1 MRVSGDSELEN
12 AAKWWGQADAAP
24 RGGLHVEGSVTG
36 PLENP
41 AASLQVTSA
50 AISWQRLTIAD
61 VFARVRLDA
70 EAIDVADSRMAV
82 AGGQVTAAGNLSWQA
97 GRARLNGSWQNV
109 DAGQLVTALSRT
121 TIAPSGRASGEIAAS
136 GSIDSIEGWDADARV
151 TLDGGQRSRG
161 RIPVPGEARFRFAS
175 GQWGL
180 EARHNIGD
188 VTPVDISLMGR
199 LRGSDFANSA
209 VTGTVH
215 VSESDVQAILQM
227 LSQAGVVSVQQD
239 VVRGSLRAD
248 ADVNGTIGH
257 PLVRLNID
265 SDRAAVAGQ
274 EVVNVQARAR
284 LDGSTL
290 DLEELSAAQPSTV
303 GENSSGRLRVTGH
316 YDLEAGTSNGTVNA
330 SSWRIVQTP
339 DVPVSGVVSLE
350 YTGRGHGR
358 MAYGKARVFTNLVVA
373 QDFPLGDIISD
384 VELVG
389 DRATITARAPEFNAV
404 ADANVGLSAP
414 YPTTLRVTAQSLDLT
429 RAVSGLHLPVVI
441 DGTANIAVQA
451 DGPLEQLRDAR
462 ASVDVAALDGHIQTL
477 PVALREP
484 ARLRYDARRAVVE
497 RLEGSIGKTSFSVSG
512 ALPLSSGI
520 RTPSGPDSAVLAV
533 LTGDL
538 YDVAAAA
545 AAAATPE
552 SSEPSIAAGNGP
564 VTLLARITGSLET
577 PTYAADL
584 EVGPG
589 MIQPR
594 ADLAPIENLQVRAH
608 LENGLLELR
617 DFAGSYHGANMTATG
632 QAPLALLTGG
642 TPAPGDGPATL
653 QANADSVTTAV
664 LEPFVDAT
672 SLGQVAGSLDAKL
685 DVSTPSLKLEDM
697 QGELV
702 LARLDLSVA
711 DVPLRQVMPT
721 RVVASDGFARIE
733 SWKWEGEGT
742 SFELEGQVHLS
753 DRQAAVRANGT
764 LDARLL
770 TPFIGSGDITTAGR
784 VDTRLAVTGAL
795 DDPVIDGEVRLV
807 NGEIRLR
814 EPRIVAGD
822 LNAVA
827 TLAKGSASVTSLTG
841 MVNGGMLTASGE
853 IQYAPELRA
862 HVKASVTG
870 TAMDFPRG
878 LRTEIDSSLELTTTA
893 KGGESAVSRL
903 SGLVTVKRGGYRE
916 PLALVAGLLA
926 NVQRTARPVREPSLP
941 VSANAR
947 PRCSRR
953 HRRRPGDR
961 QQRGQGSARG

>member
-1 MRVSGDSELEN
+1 MVEILTLSGMRVATSELRAQVDGTFALIRREPFVDVRVSGDSELEN

-109 DAGQLVTALSRT
+109 DAGQLVTALSRA

-151 TLDGGQRSRG
+151 TLDGGQRARG

-180 EARHNIGD
+180 EARHHVGD

-215 VSESDVQAILQM
+215 VSESDLQAILQM
-227 LSQAGVVSVQQD
+227 LSEAGVVSVQQD
-239 VVRGSLRAD
+239 LVRGSLRAD

-303 GENSSGRLRVTGH
+303 GENSNGRIRVTGH
-316 YDLEAGTSNGTVNA
+316 YDLEAGTCTTEPSMPARGESSRRRTFLFRALSVSNIA
-330 SSWRIVQTP
+330 
-339 DVPVSGVVSLE
+339 
-350 YTGRGHGR
+350 GRGHGR
-358 MAYGKARVFTNLVVA
+358 MAYGKASVFTNLVVA

-389 DRATITARAPEFNAV
+389 DRATMTARAPEFNAV

-414 YPTTLRVTAQSLDLT
+414 YPTTLQVKAQSLDLT
-429 RAVSGLHLPVVI
+429 RAVSGLHLPVAI

-484 ARLRYDARRAVVE
+484 ARLRYDAEASCRRTTGRIDRQDLLLRIRCAPSLEWNPDALRARQRRACCTH
-497 RLEGSIGKTSFSVSG
+497 R
-512 ALPLSSGI
+512 
-520 RTPSGPDSAVLAV
+520 
-533 LTGDL
+533 
-538 YDVAAAA
+538 
-545 AAAATPE
+545 
-552 SSEPSIAAGNGP
+552 
-564 VTLLARITGSLET
+564 
-577 PTYAADL
+577 
-584 EVGPG
+584 
-589 MIQPR
+589 
-594 ADLAPIENLQVRAH
+594 
-608 LENGLLELR
+608 
-617 DFAGSYHGANMTATG
+617 
-632 QAPLALLTGG
+632 
-642 TPAPGDGPATL
+642 
-653 QANADSVTTAV
+653 
-664 LEPFVDAT
+664 
-672 SLGQVAGSLDAKL
+672 
-685 DVSTPSLKLEDM
+685 
-697 QGELV
+697 
-702 LARLDLSVA
+702 
-711 DVPLRQVMPT
+711 
-721 RVVASDGFARIE
+721 
-733 SWKWEGEGT
+733 
-742 SFELEGQVHLS
+742 
-753 DRQAAVRANGT
+753 
-764 LDARLL
+764 
-770 TPFIGSGDITTAGR
+770 
-784 VDTRLAVTGAL
+784 
-795 DDPVIDGEVRLV
+795 
-807 NGEIRLR
+807 
-814 EPRIVAGD
+814 
-822 LNAVA
+822 
-827 TLAKGSASVTSLTG
+827 
-841 MVNGGMLTASGE
+841 
-853 IQYAPELRA
+853 
-862 HVKASVTG
+862 
-870 TAMDFPRG
+870 
-878 LRTEIDSSLELTTTA
+878 
-893 KGGESAVSRL
+893 
-903 SGLVTVKRGGYRE
+903 
-916 PLALVAGLLA
+916 
-926 NVQRTARPVREPSLP
+926 RPVR
-941 VSANAR
+941 R
-947 PRCSRR
+947 GGGCRGRC
-953 HRRRPGDR
+953 H
-961 QQRGQGSARG
+961 A